1 VDPRYG
7 ERYRDLYQ
15 RHWWWRAREKAVLGV
30 LAENLAPNGRQR
42 ILDVGCGD
50 GLLFDE
56 LLKFGDVEGLEPEAA
71 LLDPTGPHRARIH
84 VGGLDSAFRPAQ
96 PYSALLMLDVLEHL
110 PEPAAALRHAATLLA
125 PGGVLL
131 ITVPA
136 FRLLWTQH
144 DVLNHHVTRYRRSTL
159 LPLVTDAGFDVKLA
173 RYYYHWMFP
182 AKLVTRAVEAITRAG
197 PAVPRVPPAPI
208 NQLLYAV
215 SRMEQPLSRAL
226 PIPFGNSLLV
236 LATKK

>member
-1 VDPRYG
+1 MDPRYG

-15 RHWWWRAREKAVLGV
+15 RHWWWRAREKAVLRV
-30 LAENLAPNGRQR
+30 LRENLPRDGQQR

-50 GLLFDE
+50 GLLFNE
-56 LLKFGDVEGLEPEAA
+56 LLRFGDVEGLEPEAA
-71 LLDPTGPHRARIH
+71 LLDPAGPHRARIH
-84 VGGLDSAFRPAQ
+84 LGELDASFRPGKQ
-96 PYSALLMLDVLEHL
+96 YSALLMLDVLEHL
-110 PEPAAALRHAATLLA
+110 PEPAGALRHAAALLA

-131 ITVPA
+131 LTVPA
-136 FRLLWTQH
+136 FRALWTQH

-159 LPLVTDAGFDVKLA
+159 LPLVTAAGFEVKLA

-182 AKLVTRAVEAITRAG
+182 AKLATRATEAITRAK
-197 PAVPRVPPAPI
+197 PSVPRVPPAPI
-208 NQLLYAV
+208 NQLLYFA
-215 SRMEQPLSRAL
+215 SRLEQPISRAL